1 MIPRTMLEIAAA
13 HQPDWSAPEELAAV
27 RNALRT
33 RPPLVDAHSCYAL
46 AGELEFVARG
56 EAVVIQAGDCAELFS
71 DSARH
76 RVQAKASQLHHLC
89 ETAETAGVPTV
100 RIGRFAGQFAKP
112 RSCATE
118 VLPDGTEIP
127 VYRGDAVNGV
137 TPTAAAR
144 RADPARMLTAY
155 DLAAS
160 GLDALFMRQ
169 LLLLEGGSGIGS
181 LLAPTYISHE
191 ALLLDFEHALLR
203 PDPAR
208 GGDYASSA
216 HMVWIGER
224 TRQLDHAHLAFAER
238 ITNPVGVKIGPNA
251 TPEELIAIVD
261 RLATGHR
268 RGRLSLIIRMGA
280 DKIADRLPALV
291 AALGTRAGQ
300 VTWLCDPMHG
310 NTKKTT
316 TGQKTRVVTE
326 IQAEITRFCRIL
338 REHRVHPGGLHLEVS
353 PDPVTECVDTVA
365 ELSGALDLDRY
376 ESACDPRLNPEQAQR
391 VVRHFTRSL

>member
-13 HQPDWSAPEELAAV
+13 HQPDWSAPEKLAAV
-27 RNALRT
+27 RNELRT
-33 RPPLVDAHSCYAL
+33 RPPLVDTHSCYAL

-112 RSCATE
+112 RSCVTE

-137 TPTAAAR
+137 TPTAVAR

-251 TPEELIAIVD
+251 TPDELIAIVD

-280 DKIADRLPALV
+280 EKIADRLPALV
-291 AALGTRAGQ
+291 AALGRRAGQ

>member
-1 MIPRTMLEIAAA
+1 MIPHALLEIAAA
-13 HQPDWSAPEELAAV
+13 HQPEWSTPGELAAV
-27 RNALRT
+27 RNELLG
-33 RPPLVDAHSCYAL
+33 RPPLVDAHSCHAL

-71 DSARH
+71 DSERH

-89 ETAETAGVPTV
+89 DTAEFAGIPAV

-118 VLPDGTEIP
+118 TLPDGTEIP
-127 VYRGDAVNGV
+127 VYRGDAVNGLN
-137 TPTAAAR
+137 PTATAR

-155 DLAAS
+155 DLAAN

-169 LLLLEGGSGIGS
+169 LLLSEGDSGIS
-181 LLAPTYISHE
+181 SMLAPTYISHE
-191 ALLLDFEHALLR
+191 ALLLDFERALLR

-208 GGDYASSA
+208 GGTYASSA

-224 TRQLDHAHLAFAER
+224 TRQLDHAHLALAEQ
-238 ITNPVGVKIGPNA
+238 INNPVGVKIGPTA

-268 RGRLSLIIRMGA
+268 RGRLTLIIRMGA
-280 DKIADRLPALV
+280 EKIADRLPALV
-291 AALGTRAGQ
+291 AALGTRAGE
-300 VTWLCDPMHG
+300 VAWLSDPMHG
-310 NTKKTT
+310 NTKKTV

-326 IQAEITRFCRIL
+326 IQDEIGHFCRIL
-338 REHRVHPGGLHLEVS
+338 REQRVHPGGLHLEVS
-353 PDPVTECVDTVA
+353 PDPVTECVDTTA
-365 ELSGALDLDRY
+365 DLTGSLDFDRY
-376 ESACDPRLNPEQAQR
+376 ESACDPRLNPIQAQQ
-391 VVRHFTRSL
+391 VVRHFTRLL